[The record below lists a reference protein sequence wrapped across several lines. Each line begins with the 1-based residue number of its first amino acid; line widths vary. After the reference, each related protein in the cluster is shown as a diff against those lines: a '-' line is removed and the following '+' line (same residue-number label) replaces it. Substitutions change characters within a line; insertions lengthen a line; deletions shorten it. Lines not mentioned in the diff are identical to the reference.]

1 VLVDRALH
9 LHGRVDE
16 PEGDA
21 SRPDRAGHVRPIL
34 KDSGRR
40 NELLAGG
47 APDRPQSSPGEGN
60 RGRHAGPAGVASPS
74 LGASLS
80 VTEVVPGSVPTC
92 ASIPRTPRSP
102 ISSRSSQRCSS
113 SRTGAPLRFARTGGR
128 RSSSARGRHRSRRSS
143 GADASMSSGES
154 GLGSRQKL
162 RELVESGG
170 IAELRALEEALELGL
185 VAYGRVLGL
194 TASRMLRIARE
205 LDVRTV
211 ADFDEAVA
219 NGRLRE
225 VSGIGAVTESKIL
238 SALAREPMAPRGL
251 TLRRSRPLAQAIA
264 TLSTETSRA
273 EAGSRTRPR
282 RRVTAATPS
291 SARSTSSWR
300 APVSAR
306 TRS

>member
-1 VLVDRALH
+1 
-9 LHGRVDE
+9 
-16 PEGDA
+16 
-21 SRPDRAGHVRPIL
+21 
-34 KDSGRR
+34 
-40 NELLAGG
+40 
-47 APDRPQSSPGEGN
+47 
-60 RGRHAGPAGVASPS
+60 
-74 LGASLS
+74 
-80 VTEVVPGSVPTC
+80 
-92 ASIPRTPRSP
+92 
-102 ISSRSSQRCSS
+102 
-113 SRTGAPLRFARTGGR
+113 
-128 RSSSARGRHRSRRSS
+128 
-143 GADASMSSGES
+143 MSSGES

-170 IAELRALEEALELGL
+170 IAELRALEEALEPGL

-306 TRS
+306 TRL